1 MPRPASETVRTL
13 LVLAERYA
21 AHETRSLDALSG
33 MILGKGG
40 FFRGLTLGG
49 DCKTAT
55 AERVIQWFVASW
67 PDDLD
72 WPQDI
77 TTAHRP
83 QRALALPPLHP
94 EFLSAVSN
102 ASFWPSGRRPM
113 WWGDLEV
120 REFLIRHCNQMSV
133 LRVAAKGQALFGDRC
148 PKKSAI
154 HEFWSRISPM
164 LGPPDQGNKENPA

>member
-1 MPRPASETVRTL
+1 MTRPASEAVRTL

-21 AHETRSLDALSG
+21 AHERRTLGALSG

-40 FFRGLTLGG
+40 FFRGLALGG

-77 TTAHRP
+77 TTQHRP
-83 QRALALPPLHP
+83 QRALALPPLNP
-94 EFLSAVSN
+94 EFLSAVSH
-102 ASFWPSGRRPM
+102 ASFWKSGRRPM
-113 WWGDLEV
+113 WWYDLEV
-120 REFLIRHCNQMSV
+120 REFLIRHCNQMSIP
-133 LRVAAKGQALFGDRC
+133 RAAAKGRALFGDRC

-164 LGPPDQGNKENPA
+164 LGSPDQGSKEHRT

>member
-1 MPRPASETVRTL
+1 MPRPASEAVRTL

-21 AHETRSLDALSG
+21 AHEARSLDAVSG
-33 MILGKGG
+33 MVLGKGG
-40 FFRGLTLGG
+40 FFRGLALGG
-49 DCKTAT
+49 DCRTAT

-83 QRALALPPLHP
+83 QRAPALPRIHP
-94 EFLSAVSN
+94 EFLAAISN
-102 ASFWPSGRRPM
+102 ASFWKSGRRPR
-113 WWGDLEV
+113 WWADLEV
-120 REFLIRHCNQMSV
+120 REFLIRNCNQMSV
-133 LRVAAKGQALFGDRC
+133 LRAEAKGHALFGDRF

-154 HEFWSRISPM
+154 HEFWSRIGPI
-164 LGPPDQGNKENPA
+164 LGPPDDRHTGDAA

>member
-21 AHETRSLDALSG
+21 AHEARSLDAVSG

-40 FFRGLTLGG
+40 FFRGLALGG

-83 QRALALPPLHP
+83 QRAHPLAA
-94 EFLSAVSN
+94 EKKQS
-102 ASFWPSGRRPM
+102 
-113 WWGDLEV
+113 
-120 REFLIRHCNQMSV
+120 SV
-133 LRVAAKGQALFGDRC
+133 GSSQAPWVGQGHDVDGGGAQGESLRGC
-148 PKKSAI
+148 
-154 HEFWSRISPM
+154 
-164 LGPPDQGNKENPA
+164 